1 MGGAWSAVSI
11 DAPLTCE
18 ACKAAPAEYL
28 VVADFRLTCRRVKRM
43 QCTRCADRER
53 ERSASCRH
61 MRLYVF
67 ALTPV
72 TQGARRG

>member
-1 MGGAWSAVSI
+1 MAES
-11 DAPLTCE
+11 PLTCE

-28 VVADFRLTCRRVKRM
+28 AVADFRLTGRRVKQM

-72 TQGARRG
+72 TEGAHRG